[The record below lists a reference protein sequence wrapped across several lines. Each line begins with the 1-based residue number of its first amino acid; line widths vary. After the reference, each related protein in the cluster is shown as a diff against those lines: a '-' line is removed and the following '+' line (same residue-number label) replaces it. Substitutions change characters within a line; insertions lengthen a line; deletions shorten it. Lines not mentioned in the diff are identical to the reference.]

1 MGKVDER
8 NQNVLNILNSL
19 IVKAK
24 DTTYTIDETSYKTS
38 MDKLF
43 TTDAWG
49 FREIILV
56 IVVGMKIDESYKAST
71 GLYDCNPRAIYEGPI
86 KEFLIENNI
95 PHRKSGPLNIA
106 KATKGLDSAWA
117 AQRRPQEVALK
128 VVNIVNL
135 LESKQ
140 IPDIVDKVG
149 ISLLRRLIAESQ
161 RVEKLNVEIEPSTD
175 PEWLYMISHELISK
189 TPDAGNTPQKI
200 AAFLLKNYHLAM
212 NTGIIVTGEEDRA
225 SVTSTT
231 SKKPG
236 DVNEESAD
244 GNIYKVY
251 EITVKPFDI
260 ARIRDSYDCVN
271 TYNQSSNADLHEII
285 VICRPED
292 CPTEMKKST
301 THVYMGSYEYQ
312 DIIYYYWNIYE
323 WVCDTLQR
331 MTSKARSSFY
341 TNLNNYISDINTS
354 ETVKKLWLKLHSK

>member
-8 NQNVLNILNSL
+8 NQSVTNILNDL
-19 IVKAK
+19 ITKAK
-24 DTTYTIDETSYKTS
+24 DTNYTLNETSYKDA

-56 IVVGMKIDESYKAST
+56 VVVGMKMDESYRAST

-106 KATKGLDSAWA
+106 KAAKGLDSAWA
-117 AQRRPQEVALK
+117 AQRRPQDVAKK
-128 VVNIVNL
+128 VVDIVNL
-135 LESKQ
+135 LENSQ
-140 IPDIVDKVG
+140 TANFTEMIGV
-149 ISLLRRLIAESQ
+149 SLLRRLIAESQ
-161 RVEKLNVEIEPSTD
+161 RMENLNVEIEPSED
-175 PEWLYMISHELISK
+175 PEWLYTISHELISK
-189 TPDAGNTPQKI
+189 APDAGNTPQKI

-312 DIIYYYWNIYE
+312 DIIY
-323 WVCDTLQR
+323 
-331 MTSKARSSFY
+331 
-341 TNLNNYISDINTS
+341 
-354 ETVKKLWLKLHSK
+354 